1 MESHS
6 CKAAS
11 SQRTDNSCSLGN
23 AAAFLQVYSLNRI
36 RVTNLLAMT
45 TTRADEATTISPNR
59 AKPWFTFN
67 AVVAWLGLAVSF
79 TLTSTGMYPS
89 TATDASQI
97 GYANATGAA
106 GALGR
111 IFDWLGYFTIWSNL
125 LVAVVLTLLAL
136 NPHRDSLR
144 LRVLRIDTLMMIS
157 ITGIIYAAIIAP
169 YVTNRGWEH
178 LSNALVHQITPI
190 LTILVFIIAG
200 PRGWF
205 NVKAVFAAL
214 IVPIVYVIFT
224 LIRGA
229 VIGAYPYSFFNVAKY
244 GYNAV
249 LINVIA
255 IAICGLILAF
265 MFMGIDRLMMR
276 RHTNRAQQSNS

>member
-1 MESHS
+1 
-6 CKAAS
+6 
-11 SQRTDNSCSLGN
+11 
-23 AAAFLQVYSLNRI
+23 
-36 RVTNLLAMT
+36 MT
-45 TTRADEATTISPNR
+45 TIQSLSAETSATDR
-59 AKPWFTFN
+59 AKPWFVFN
-67 AVVAWLGLAVSF
+67 AAVAWLGLSVSF
-79 TLTSTGMYPS
+79 ILTSTGMYPS
-89 TATDASQI
+89 QSTDASQI
-97 GYANATGAA
+97 GYANADGAA

-111 IFDWLGYFTIWSNL
+111 IVDWLGYFTIWSNII
-125 LVAVVLTLLAL
+125 VAIVLTLLAL
-136 NPHRDSLR
+136 NPHRDSPL

-190 LTILVFIIAG
+190 VTILVFIIAG

-214 IVPIVYVIFT
+214 IVPIVYVIYT

-244 GYNAV
+244 GYTAV

-255 IAICGLILAF
+255 IAIFGLILAF
-265 MFMGIDRLMMR
+265 IFMGIDRLMMR

>member
-1 MESHS
+1 
-6 CKAAS
+6 
-11 SQRTDNSCSLGN
+11 
-23 AAAFLQVYSLNRI
+23 
-36 RVTNLLAMT
+36 MT
-45 TTRADEATTISPNR
+45 TTKPKTTSALASDR
-59 AKPWFTFN
+59 AKPWFAFN

-79 TLTSTGMYPS
+79 TLTTTGMYPS
-89 TATDASQI
+89 EATDASQI

-125 LVAVVLTLLAL
+125 LVAIVLTLLAL
-136 NPHRDSLR
+136 NPHRDSPLI
-144 LRVLRIDTLMMIS
+144 RVLRIDTLMMIS

-178 LSNALVHQITPI
+178 VSNALVHQITPV
-190 LTILVFIIAG
+190 LTIIVFIIAG

-205 NVKAVFAAL
+205 ESKKIFAAL
-214 IVPIVYVIFT
+214 IVPIIYVIYT

-244 GYNAV
+244 GYTAV
-249 LINVIA
+249 LINVVA
-255 IAICGLILAF
+255 IAIFGLVLAF
-265 MFMGIDRLMMR
+265 LFMAIDRLIMR
-276 RHTNRAQQSNS
+276 RKANRAQLNNS